1 MQLKSKKYDLADW
14 SAWQE
19 LAYEQRWTDGLP
31 VTPPTEQM
39 VAEML
44 QYIKKDPQES
54 LGSVPPRHGE
64 ATIEKIAINCVMA
77 GCKPEYMP
85 VVIAALKAMLEDAFN
100 LNGVQC
106 TTHNVAPLTVVSGP
120 IAKELGFNSR
130 DNVYGGGSRANATV
144 GRAVRLIM
152 WNIGK
157 GYPAEIDKST
167 IGHPGKYTYCI
178 AEDADANPWEP
189 LHIERGCPPGSSG
202 VTVFGCEAPHS
213 VSSGNVM
220 PFYMLTSVADTMS
233 ALGNNNSHVM
243 GQTLVTFCPE
253 ATKILKREGW
263 AKRDVKEFL
272 FEKARRRLGETRHT
286 AHDWDLCNQFMPKWI
301 DRNDDS
307 VMKPVVKEPED
318 IHVTVCGGSGCF
330 NSVCPGWGDM
340 GGFAVTKEIE
350 LP

>member
-1 MQLKSKKYDLADW
+1 MDLRAKRYDVVDPDAFL
-14 SAWQE
+14 E

-31 VTPPTEQM
+31 VAPPTEEK
-39 VAEML
+39 VTRIL
-44 QYIKKDPQES
+44 QYLKVDPQES
-54 LGSVPPRHGE
+54 LGTVAPRHGE
-64 ATIEKIAINCVMA
+64 ATMEKIAINCAMA
-77 GCKPEYMP
+77 GCKLEYTP
-85 VVIAALKAMLEDAFN
+85 VVIAALKAMLEEPFN

-106 TTHNVAPLTVVSGP
+106 TTHSVTPLTIVSGP
-120 IAKELGFNSR
+120 IVKELGFNSK
-130 DNVYGGGSRANATV
+130 DGVYGGGSRANATV

-157 GYPAEIDKST
+157 AYPGDMDKAT

-178 AEDADANPWEP
+178 AEDADANPWEA
-189 LHIERGCPPGSSG
+189 LHVERGCAPDSSG

-220 PFYMLTSVADTMS
+220 PFYMLTSLADTMS

-263 AKRDVKEFL
+263 KKQDVKEFL
-272 FEKARRRLGETRHT
+272 FEKARRRLGETRNT
-286 AHDWDLCNQFMPKWI
+286 AHDWDLANMFMPKWI
-301 DRNDDS
+301 DRDDDS
-307 VMKPVVKEPED
+307 VLKPVVKGPED

-330 NSVCPGWGDM
+330 NSVCPGWGEM
-340 GGFAVTKEIE
+340 GGFAVTKQIEI
-350 LP
+350 P